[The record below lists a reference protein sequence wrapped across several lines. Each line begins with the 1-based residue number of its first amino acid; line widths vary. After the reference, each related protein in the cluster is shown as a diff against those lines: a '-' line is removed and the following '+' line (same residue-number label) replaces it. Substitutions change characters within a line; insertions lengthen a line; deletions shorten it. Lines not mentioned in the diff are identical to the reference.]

1 MADADNNGNEVIYY
15 HSHFRHG
22 VDEKRR
28 VQIPAKWRPSRPET
42 ELTLILLPN
51 GDEPDACLLVLPPS
65 EMKALAEKIHA
76 MPFAEAKAKA
86 LRRQLGSKS
95 ASVTLDKA
103 GRICLPE
110 PMAKAAQI
118 DKEALFVGLVDRF
131 EIWNPER
138 YEKVDAAD
146 AGLLQEALKLI

>member
-1 MADADNNGNEVIYY
+1 MAETDNNEVIYY
-15 HSHFRHG
+15 HSQFRHG

-28 VQIPAKWRPSRPET
+28 VQIPSKWRPARPET

-51 GDEPDACLLVLPPS
+51 GNEPDACLLVLPPA
-65 EMKALAEKIHA
+65 EMQALAQKIRA
-76 MPFAEAKAKA
+76 MPFAEEKAKA

-95 ASVTLDKA
+95 ASATLDKA

-110 PMAKAAQI
+110 AMAKAAKI
-118 DKEALFVGLVDRF
+118 GKEALLVGLVDRF
-131 EIWNPER
+131 EIWNPDR

>member
-1 MADADNNGNEVIYY
+1 MAEDGGIEVIYY
-15 HSHFRHG
+15 HSQFRHG

-28 VQIPAKWRPSRPET
+28 VQIPAKWRPSQPEA
-42 ELTLILLPN
+42 ELTLILVPN
-51 GDEPDACLLVLPPS
+51 GSEPDACIVVLPPS
-65 EMKALAEKIHA
+65 EMAALAQKIRA
-76 MPFAEAKAKA
+76 MPFAEEKAKA

-95 ASVTLDKA
+95 ASASLDKA

-110 PMAKAAQI
+110 GMAKSAKI
-118 DKEALFVGLVDRF
+118 GKEALLVGLVDRF

-138 YEKVDAAD
+138 YDKVQAAD

>member
-1 MADADNNGNEVIYY
+1 MADADKNEVIYY

-28 VQIPAKWRPSRPET
+28 VQIPSKWRPSRPEV

-65 EMKALAEKIHA
+65 EMEALAQKIRA

-95 ASVTLDKA
+95 ASVSLDKA

-110 PMAKAAQI
+110 AMAKAARI
-118 DKEALFVGLVDRF
+118 EKEALLVGLVDRF

-138 YEKVDAAD
+138 YDKISAVDAA
-146 AGLLQEALKLI
+146 LLPEAFKLI

>member
-1 MADADNNGNEVIYY
+1 MAEADKDEVIYY
-15 HSHFRHG
+15 HSQFRHG

-28 VQIPAKWRPSRPET
+28 LQIPSKWRPGRPEA

-51 GDEPDACLLVLPPS
+51 GGQPDACLLVLPPS
-65 EMKALAEKIHA
+65 EMQALAQKIRS
-76 MPFAEAKAKA
+76 MPFAEEKTKA

-110 PMAKAAQI
+110 AMAKAAQI
-118 DKEALFVGLVDRF
+118 EKEALLVGLVDRF

>member
-1 MADADNNGNEVIYY
+1 
-15 HSHFRHG
+15 
-22 VDEKRR
+22 
-28 VQIPAKWRPSRPET
+28 
-42 ELTLILLPN
+42 
-51 GDEPDACLLVLPPS
+51 
-65 EMKALAEKIHA
+65 

-95 ASVTLDKA
+95 ASVSLDKA

-110 PMAKAAQI
+110 AMAKAARI
-118 DKEALFVGLVDRF
+118 EKEALLVGLVDRF